1 MIYNHVERKQCQ
13 CTVISSEHDIIRA
26 KYRIGTTD
34 KDNCKAIK
42 RCKHVEIIG
51 KKKEI
56 TQRSNIFF
64 KKTEN
69 SKIDNKILLV
79 AQHL

>member
-1 MIYNHVERKQCQ
+1 MERKQCQ

-51 KKKEI
+51 KKRNNTK
-56 TQRSNIFF
+56 TQHFF
-64 KKTEN
+64 LKKTEN